1 MRDPGEYSDESV
13 ADFFFFFVKPGFR
26 PQMIKKN
33 VAAEKDRMR
42 EKEEIKSL
50 PLCLSSVSLSRGL
63 TLCQ

>member
-13 ADFFFFFVKPGFR
+13 ADFFFFVKPGFR
-26 PQMIKKN
+26 PQRIKKN
-33 VAAEKDRMR
+33 VAAGKDRMR